1 MRARPET
8 TVRFP
13 DFLIIGAMKAGTTTL
28 FFDLLENSKVYLP
41 DNKEPH
47 CLVRDDILTEAGRA
61 EYAAHFRGARA
72 DQICGEGST
81 GYSKVPQYV
90 GVPQR
95 ALELCG
101 PDLRLLYILRDPID
115 RIISHHYHEF
125 TYGAAGPSID
135 DAVRTEERFIAFSKY
150 AMQAQP
156 WIDVFGRDRLM
167 LIRFDR
173 YMKARQAGAQ
183 EVASFLGVGD
193 TQGPVQED
201 KAFNKGDR
209 RPVHRGVLSTVY
221 HSQVYRR
228 AVKPLVPRAF
238 RQWAFQ
244 RFFPRGP
251 ERPAPPSAA
260 TLHWM
265 IDQLS
270 PDLDALRAIA
280 PDPDFAWDAEALLR
294 KHLARLESPAPADAG
309 AQTVG
314 VTA

>member
-1 MRARPET
+1 M
-8 TVRFP
+8 RFP

-81 GYSKVPQYV
+81 GYTKIPQYQR
-90 GVPQR
+90 VPQR
-95 ALELCG
+95 AIELCG
-101 PDLRLLYILRDPID
+101 PDLRLLYILRDPIE
-115 RIISHHYHEF
+115 RIISHHYHEY
-125 TYGAAGPSID
+125 TYGETGPSID
-135 DAVRTEERFIAFSKY
+135 EAVRSDERFIAFSKY

-156 WIDVFGRDRLM
+156 WIDVFGRERLM

-173 YMKARQAGAQ
+173 YMKARQEGAQ
-183 EVASFLGVGD
+183 EVAAFLGVGD

-209 RPVHRGVLSTVY
+209 RPVHRGVLSTIY
-221 HSQVYRR
+221 HSRVYRR
-228 AVKPLVPRAF
+228 GVKPIVPRSF

-251 ERPAPPSAA
+251 ERPAPPRED
-260 TLHWM
+260 TVRWM
-265 IDQLS
+265 VDQL
-270 PDLDALRAIA
+270 A
-280 PDPDFAWDAEALLR
+280 PD
-294 KHLARLESPAPADAG
+294 LARLRDIDGRASDVWTPDELLVRHLPTQPASEPMG
-309 AQTVG
+309 VG
-314 VTA
+314 R